1 MLPAGAESAADADS
15 ARLRDKGIYRNH
27 SEANA
32 RRQPRIGIKT
42 CERKLDMKEKLTGKD
57 LINVGIFSAIYFV
70 IVFAAAMLGMIP
82 FLYPMLAVVVPLVG
96 GIVFMLFLT
105 KVKKFGMIWI
115 MSVLMGILML
125 LVGMGYYALMIG
137 TVTGLLAELIY
148 RSGNYASA
156 AKGILTHA
164 VFSLWVFGNYLL
176 FYLNHDSFMATREEM
191 MGKEFVDTLNR
202 LLPPWTWI
210 VLLAVC
216 FICGLL
222 GGAFGSKLLKK
233 HLRKAGIA

>member
-1 MLPAGAESAADADS
+1 
-15 ARLRDKGIYRNH
+15 
-27 SEANA
+27 
-32 RRQPRIGIKT
+32 
-42 CERKLDMKEKLTGKD
+42 MKEKLTGKD

-105 KVKKFGMIWI
+105 KVKKFGMLWI

-137 TVTGLLAELIY
+137 IVTGLLAELIY

-156 AKGILTHA
+156 AMGVLTHA